1 MNRKRWIYGSIILIW
16 LIFGCLISTPEPAPT
31 ATETP
36 TQEVVIPP
44 TATPTEDPYA
54 GWLTYVSAM
63 YGYQISYPPN
73 ASISFAGVS
82 GFDPNEVPAGMD
94 PGDYL
99 TQLQQTYGDE
109 LCVTIMYSLGYI
121 SISPPENEDFHYA
134 LCGRTGVGVGTMVDK
149 TENVLIGNQSYT
161 AEGFEWLGGGETLD
175 LHNETMVLH
184 LPDGTRIEYSST
196 ADSSATFQDYLT
208 NTRPTLLQILGTFAF
223 TP

>member
-1 MNRKRWIYGSIILIW
+1 MDKNRWVFGTIIFVW
-16 LIFGCLISTPEPAPT
+16 VIFGCSVTSPQPTQTPTLE
-31 ATETP
+31 P

-54 GWLTYVSAM
+54 GWLTYVSAL

-82 GFDPNEVPAGMD
+82 GYDPNEVPAGMT
-94 PGDYL
+94 PEDYL

-121 SISPPENEDFHYA
+121 NISPPENESFHYA
-134 LCGRTGVGVGTMVDK
+134 ICGRTGVGVGDMIDK
-149 TENVLIGNQSYT
+149 TENIVIENQSYT

-175 LHNETMVLH
+175 LHNETMVLY
-184 LPDGTRIEYSST
+184 LSDGTRIEYGST
-196 ADSSATFQDYLT
+196 GDSSGTFQDYLA